1 MIKSILRELVV
12 AFFFAF
18 FFALFAVAFV
28 THRIGETICDVRD
41 GHLIVA
47 TLGWVL
53 TCVVAIWMVSH
64 GSVLVMAGGFLLLG
78 VLLVLVCTRRVDN
91 SPPR

>member
-12 AFFFAF
+12 AF